1 MSKFFK
7 HETANISEN
16 ANIGEGCKIWINVQ
30 IRENAS
36 VGENCFLSKDV
47 YIDHGVQIGTECK
60 IQNGVSVYH
69 GVSWV
74 IRYLLVPMPVSQMT
88 EYLGFLIQNGK

>member
-36 VGENCFLSKDV
+36 VG
-47 YIDHGVQIGTECK
+47 K
-60 IQNGVSVYH
+60 IVSCRKMFT
-69 GVSWV
+69 S
-74 IRYLLVPMPVSQMT
+74 IM
-88 EYLGFLIQNGK
+88 EYK